1 MEAVSTRHN
10 TDLST
15 DDLGERDDNES
26 WADAVDNVT
35 CLKSEVNSPNGH
47 FTHAEHEIYAQL
59 HNLDLERNALMREIQ
74 TEDSLRERFFQQ
86 LEILSQKLE
95 SLPLS
100 ETYNLQTDMT
110 RRQVEYEAKK
120 LEEAMTEKFGTSEH
134 IAQRQEARLQ
144 RIRNIE
150 AEMMMLQ
157 QRHREQQLLKQQQ
170 LSLDRGLNP
179 GCVKDVATNTA
190 LCGEIFVP
198 KPGIDNARTSD
209 KSVFGL
215 THGSVM
221 ISIATQTSDVI
232 IQENPDILQ
241 ANISQNNTLSSI
253 YHGSWPIGKEL
264 PNGEEGVIPD
274 LRGHDL
280 ASVMSFNSTNT
291 SSTNSSAAAPSDD
304 RTEQHPHQQLGTK
317 VEMVYSLLSML
328 GTHDKDDMSR
338 TLLAMSSSQDSCIA
352 MRQSGCL
359 PLLIQL
365 LHGSDKD
372 SGLLGNT
379 RGSKAARARASA
391 ALHNIVHSHPDDKRG
406 RREARVLRLLE
417 QIRAHCDQLRGD
429 NSEEEDEPKNNKP
442 GSGAARASDIDHHPG
457 PAIAALMKLSFD
469 EEHRHAICTLGGL
482 QAIAE
487 LLEVDHDAHGPTTE
501 QYNITMRRYAC
512 MALTNLTFGDGTNK
526 ALLCSMKGAMEGLVA
541 QLGSPNEDLCQ
552 VAASVLRNLSWR
564 ADLASKKTLREV
576 NAVTTLMAA
585 AMQVKKESTLKSI
598 LSALWNLSAHC
609 TENKADICAVS
620 GALEFLVSMLTYKSP
635 SKTLAIIENGG
646 GILRNVSSHIAVR
659 EDYRKVLRQHSCL
672 QLLLKHLRSTSLT
685 IVSNA
690 CGTLWNLS
698 ARCQEDQQALWE
710 MGAVSMLRNL
720 VHSKH
725 KMISMGSAA
734 ALKNLL
740 SARPAMKNLDLD
752 RISGSNRPG
761 LHARKVRALEQEL
774 DENLAETC
782 ENVES
787 PRNSP
792 TETKKENTYT
802 RRYSGDN
809 VVVFP
814 VADTE
819 PRRPMM
825 RGHMFPRSG
834 STDSAGVDGK
844 LRSPQRV
851 ARSGSQDSVG
861 STHSDI
867 SHDRSRAHTML
878 AKSSRLLHERQAGS
892 LERKRDGGLH
902 RFNSD
907 GGAVD
912 RTRVGGAPNSRILQ
926 VMQEVAMHAG
936 LPANSTA
943 EPESQQ
949 SPRNV
954 RALAYQSAQIKAGN
968 FNGPQRSLIEQ
979 FGKKPFNYLPN
990 AKEMYVG
997 PKRNNV
1003 DVGDT
1008 GAEGD
1013 EQPINY
1019 SLKYQD
1025 VGAGSSR
1032 DQLNN
1037 RPQVKVGNF
1046 VGSTMV
1052 PRAMP
1057 NMVHNR
1063 FPAPNNTRNVYEP
1076 RHRNVG
1082 AHQGIP
1088 TQYGAYAETDIDMD
1102 DQPTNFSLRYAENVE
1117 ETFQDQP
1124 INYSVRYQEADPSQ
1138 RYHQA
1143 ENNGRYQ
1150 EADPSQRYHQPE
1162 NNSRYQ
1168 EADPSQR
1175 YHQPENNGRYQEA
1188 DPSQRYHPPENNVRY
1203 QEAET
1208 DSSPPYE
1215 ESDPHCAD
1223 CKLEEAR
1230 RTNERLDE
1238 YMPSF
1243 FTDDQVKTFC
1253 TEGTPYLSTATSL
1266 TDLTGKIQYKEEA
1279 EPKKECEE
1287 AEDETKDYSNT
1298 FEETNCVSNPAE
1310 TGSTV
1315 VAGDTSS
1322 ANPDGGDAADGIL
1335 EQSFHS
1341 PTSRDV
1347 PIDQPKTYC
1356 EEGTPVCFSRV
1367 SSLSSLH
1374 SSEAR
1379 DLPESHGGRHH
1390 LVLSSI
1396 EESEKGEAMSASVIE
1411 NSEAR
1416 KTIKTSGA
1424 VSSATPGTTGSA
1436 TPGTAGSTTP
1446 GTAEVVEKEH
1456 KTVTFDDHHHVEE
1469 TPLMFSRC
1477 SSLGSL
1483 SSFDTQSVHSS
1494 VISEY
1499 SRRASE
1505 VVSPSELPDSPSETM
1520 PTSPKPEP
1528 QDEKAGLEQK
1538 PEDFTEAI
1546 VCDSDVAQP
1555 VSSLAALIAA
1565 DNLSVVSKMEAP
1577 VVYADEGTPPT
1588 MSDTH
1593 SMLSA
1598 LTIDDEAVGKKTDL
1612 NQDDSTSEDTK
1623 ASNHLNE
1630 ENSSMSE
1637 VSEGEEDI
1645 LAQCINSAMPVPNNS
1660 SRKMRKSSSDNAIK
1674 KKTGVPKIDNL
1685 GSATKSKLPTKV
1697 TNITA
1702 QASKS
1707 PTAVNKLPRKDP
1719 KSPGGKLSPPGKT
1732 VPLTPSKFEDRK
1744 SGSRIAQ
1751 STTKSSLTSHLAQT
1765 ATRSPQTPRG
1775 GPNRGPQTPR
1785 GTQNNRLPQTI
1796 QTGGPRSVGPQARPQ
1811 LTPNK
1816 APVVPAVSTPHQLQ
1830 YVSDAQQQST
1840 PRQLS
1845 HVDMD
1850 SYSPDF
1856 NSDTVKTYATEGTPL
1871 NFSNANSVSDLSSLS
1886 FDDTS
1891 IKQSP
1896 APAVEDV
1903 TSDITSDNSSLC
1915 EETEELLVSQVI
1927 QAAMPKSKVA
1937 RRLDMDRQA
1946 EGAEDSN
1953 RKPASQIVPHIKYS
1967 PPSSSSKIPAA
1978 QVAPVRQLLG
1988 APATFQPQR
1997 TSSVAT
2003 QPQVTS
2009 KSCEVADT
2017 VKSYAVEG
2025 TPLNFSNATSL
2036 SDLTIDSVDDT
2047 ARFRVS
2053 DTHKIS
2059 NMTSAS
2065 QGQIDDSVFYGGDSV
2080 DSPQVYQVEGTPL
2093 IFSRNDSLS
2102 ELSMLSGDLQGLVEK
2117 HDEVSDTVSS
2127 SSSSIPKER
2136 HVVGQSSEESS
2147 VIVDHTKDSEDNCKR
2162 YAMEDTPMCFS
2173 RNSSLSS
2180 LHSPEPNKPTSDT
2193 TVITD
2198 QRVPFKVE
2206 DTPTVFSRNSS
2217 LSELSIE
2224 STAFDPTPSE
2234 QALLDECISSAM
2246 PKSRI
2251 SRGEEKF
2258 RRSIG
2263 GKGKSDKKLSKST
2276 SLEIRSDDSID
2287 EGVFKKPGSKTMSY
2301 SCSDAGEIQRVSQ
2314 SSSTQESLANS
2325 WHTQSSQHNSRFGW
2339 KRSHSQDSEYFIK
2352 AKKDSSNSEIAK
2364 MNRPF
2369 RGSAD
2374 TVEETTVSY
2383 DNRMLE
2389 EARAL
2394 REKLLTASCDSAVTD
2409 SMTEKIDSEKSHLND
2424 SFIMKMALT
2433 QSQGSCDDVMDT
2445 SFPQDPNTEDDGIID
2460 DSEVSGNEAD
2470 TTVVRNV
2477 LADETIVSNRD
2488 TSSSFEE
2495 EISPEDILLLEE
2507 NASLIVSELSTNQM
2521 SGSVCDDDMFIE
2533 NETMS
2538 LVSNDYTSDTASEV
2552 SVSWSNTSEKVSEY
2566 SGSTISQTEGSVAS
2580 QKRPKIV
2587 KPDKENMNR
2596 TPPKANT
2603 AAVRGRRKPLYTNSS
2618 RSSTSSVR
2626 STSTTRSEVSTHSAR
2641 PVTTSRSTAAKPQNQ
2656 TTGLKKVSPRS
2667 QTQGPSASSTPNKTA
2682 ANRRQSRSPAAANR
2696 SNSSSSIPRSPLA
2709 KTSPQSKIQS
2719 TKDNTAKTKTDRPK
2733 PLIKQG
2739 TFTKDTASVS
2749 APTIDMDHNA
2759 NKTNSESVK
2768 IREKKASQPQNQ
2780 RNSGGSNRNSG
2791 GSQNEAWSKAL
2802 DSFNFMVDNPQE
2814 NGYDARYKQIQM
2826 QRNGNEGSCSVKRP
2840 ANTSLAGKKPS
2851 NLARPVQGQT
2861 TPPRSNSKSNLNKS
2875 GSGGNLRKTSS
2886 GTSLTKTQS
2895 GSSLCKTSSGS
2906 SLNRGGS
2913 ASNLK
2918 RLESKSELKKSD
2930 SNASLKTNSRPTT
2943 PVGRRPSN
2951 TSVGGRKSEG
2961 ASPNKTFSAG
2971 GDKKVAT
2978 PTSDKKPPVGGKKQV
2993 PSKIATLWKKEDGDS
3008 PPPATASRLPVSAA
3022 AAKTKRSPPKPSNLP
3037 APSGKPRTNKPPP
3050 PKRTDS
3056 LATEPVP
3063 KEGITKS
3070 STYDKIT
3077 ADLDVGS
3084 VPSSDVVDVED
3095 LECDLN
3101 TAFQESPSLTQ
3112 LNNCETTDSI
3122 LVAVNGINDKSDT
3135 TLLYDNSCMSSLSCS
3150 VDSLDDISMHSLPVN
3165 SGTWKK
3171 KRAEGSLTL
3180 PNADE
3185 TCRSVPSSLSTI
3197 VNQSCDDSVPG
3208 NVWRRYPDEMT
3219 SAPTGE
3225 PQIWVKRD
3233 SKKDGKSKSKNSKK
3247 EGKSVAQSIKSTLFG
3262 KKQGLSK
3269 IFGSQKQGK
3278 DKKSKDDA
3286 KLTENCRNL
3295 LANPKAGTLW
3305 QESRTSP
3312 SAIVPPFNYSPPAAP
3327 KPEQQPV
3334 VQNNRSEVTTDIVI
3348 TDNKRSGLPT
3358 LGSKHA
3364 TKTEMLLARRRQSYL
3379 NNSMKMDENSVEDD
3393 NKRPCMVTTV

>member
-1 MEAVSTRHN
+1 MSDSDSSSDSSLDEDVECDGEEERYRN
-10 TDLST
+10 DLST
-15 DDLGERDDNES
+15 DDLGERDENES

-95 SLPLS
+95 NLPLS

-170 LSLDRGLNP
+170 MSVERGLNP

-442 GSGAARASDIDHHPG
+442 GSGAARPSDIDHHPG

-752 RISGSNRPG
+752 RVSGSNRPG

-787 PRNSP
+787 PRSSP
-792 TETKKENTYT
+792 TETKKDNAYT

-892 LERKRDGGLH
+892 LERKRDGGGLH

-907 GGAVD
+907 GCAVD
-912 RTRVGGAPNSRILQ
+912 RTRIGGAPNSRILQ

-949 SPRNV
+949 GPRNV
-954 RALAYQSAQIKAGN
+954 RALAYQSAQIKGGN

-990 AKEMYVG
+990 AKEMYIG

-1008 GAEGD
+1008 GAGEGD

-1025 VGAGSSR
+1025 VGAGGSR
-1032 DQLNN
+1032 GDQLNN

-1063 FPAPNNTRNVYEP
+1063 FPAPHNARNVYEP

-1124 INYSVRYQEADPSQ
+1124 INYSVRYQEADP
-1138 RYHQA
+1138 
-1143 ENNGRYQ
+1143 G
-1150 EADPSQRYHQPE
+1150 QRYHQPE
-1162 NNSRYQ
+1162 ANVRYQ
-1168 EADPSQR
+1168 EAEPGQR
-1175 YHQPENNGRYQEA
+1175 YHQPE
-1188 DPSQRYHPPENNVRY
+1188 PNVRY

-1208 DSSPPYE
+1208 DSSTPYE

-1298 FEETNCVSNPAE
+1298 FEEPNCASSTAKSGPGPAVVEDSSSTNPEEEEAAE
-1310 TGSTV
+1310 G
-1315 VAGDTSS
+1315 A
-1322 ANPDGGDAADGIL
+1322 L
-1335 EQSFHS
+1335 EQTFHS

-1347 PIDQPKTYC
+1347 PMDQPKTYC

-1379 DLPESHGGRHH
+1379 DLPESHVGRHQ

-1396 EESEKGEAMSASVIE
+1396 EESEKGEAMSTSVIE

-1416 KTIKTSGA
+1416 KTSKTSGT
-1424 VSSATPGTTGSA
+1424 VGSAMPGTAGST

-1528 QDEKAGLEQK
+1528 QEEKADLEQK
-1538 PEDFTEAI
+1538 PEDFTEEIA
-1546 VCDSDVAQP
+1546 CDSDVAPP

-1598 LTIDDEAVGKKTDL
+1598 LTIDDEAGGKKTDPS
-1612 NQDDSTSEDTK
+1612 QDDSTSEDTK

-1645 LAQCINSAMPVPNNS
+1645 LAQCISSAMPVPNNS

-1674 KKTGVPKIDNL
+1674 KKSGVPKIDNL

-1697 TNITA
+1697 TNIAA

-1707 PTAVNKLPRKDP
+1707 PTAVNKLTRKDP
-1719 KSPGGKLSPPGKT
+1719 KSPAGKLSPPGKT
-1732 VPLTPSKFEDRK
+1732 VPLTPSKLDDRK
-1744 SGSRIAQ
+1744 TGSRIAQ
-1751 STTKSSLTSHLAQT
+1751 STTKSSLTSQLAQP
-1765 ATRSPQTPRG
+1765 APRSPQTPRG

-1785 GTQNNRLPQTI
+1785 GPQNNRLQQTP
-1796 QTGGPRSVGPQARPQ
+1796 QTGGSRSVGPQPRPQ

-1816 APVVPAVSTPHQLQ
+1816 PPVVPTVSTPHQLQ
-1830 YVSDAQQQST
+1830 YVSDIQQQST
-1840 PRQLS
+1840 PRQTSQLD
-1845 HVDMD
+1845 VD

-1886 FDDTS
+1886 FDETS
-1891 IKQSP
+1891 MKQSP
-1896 APAVEDV
+1896 APAVEDM

-1946 EGAEDSN
+1946 EGAEDIN
-1953 RKPASQIVPHIKYS
+1953 RKPASQVIPHIKHS

-1978 QVAPVRQLLG
+1978 QVAPNVRQLLG
-1988 APATFQPQR
+1988 APAAFQPQR

-2003 QPQVTS
+2003 QPPPQATS
-2009 KSCEVADT
+2009 KPCEAADT

-2036 SDLTIDSVDDT
+2036 SDLTIDSVDDA
-2047 ARFRVS
+2047 ARFRLS
-2053 DTHKIS
+2053 ETSAHKVS
-2059 NMTSAS
+2059 NMTSAC
-2065 QGQIDDSVFYGGDSV
+2065 QGQIDDSVFYGGDSM

-2093 IFSRNDSLS
+2093 VFSRNDSLS
-2102 ELSMLSGDLQGLVEK
+2102 ELSMLSGDVQGLVEK
-2117 HDEVSDTVSS
+2117 HGEVSDTVSS
-2127 SSSSIPKER
+2127 SSSSLPKER

-2147 VIVDHTKDSEDNCKR
+2147 VIIDHTKDSEDNYKR

-2251 SRGEEKF
+2251 SRGEDKS

-2263 GKGKSDKKLSKST
+2263 GKVKSDKKLSKST
-2276 SLEIRSDDSID
+2276 SLEMRSDDSMD
-2287 EGVFKKPGSKTMSY
+2287 EGVFKKPGSKAMSY

-2314 SSSTQESLANS
+2314 SSSTQESLASS
-2325 WHTQSSQHNSRFGW
+2325 WNTQSSQHTHNSRFGW
-2339 KRSHSQDSEYFIK
+2339 KRSHSQDSEYFVK

-2364 MNRPF
+2364 LNRPF

-2374 TVEETTVSY
+2374 AVEETTASF

-2433 QSQGSCDDVMDT
+2433 QSQGSCDDVMNT
-2445 SFPQDPNTEDDGIID
+2445 SFPQEIHTDEDGMMDE
-2460 DSEVSGNEAD
+2460 SEVSGNEAD
-2470 TTVVRNV
+2470 TTVVRNIF
-2477 LADETIVSNRD
+2477 ADETIVNNRD

-2521 SGSVCDDDMFIE
+2521 SGSVCDEDMFIE
-2533 NETMS
+2533 NETLS
-2538 LVSNDYTSDTASEV
+2538 LVSNDYTSDTASEI

-2566 SGSTISQTEGSVAS
+2566 SGSTISQAEGSVAS

-2587 KPDKENMNR
+2587 KPGKENLNR
-2596 TPPKANT
+2596 TPPKGDPT
-2603 AAVRGRRKPLYTNSS
+2603 AVRGRRKPLYTTSS
-2618 RSSTSSVR
+2618 RSSASSVK
-2626 STSTTRSEVSTHSAR
+2626 STSTTRSEVSSHSAR
-2641 PVTTSRSTAAKPQNQ
+2641 PVTNSRSPVAKSQNQ
-2656 TTGLKKVSPRS
+2656 TTGVKKVSPRS

-2682 ANRRQSRSPAAANR
+2682 ANRRQSRSPAATNR
-2696 SNSSSSIPRSPLA
+2696 SNSTSSIPRSPLA
-2709 KTSPQSKIQS
+2709 KTSPQSKLQS
-2719 TKDNTAKTKTDRPK
+2719 SKDNAAKTKTDRPK

-2759 NKTNSESVK
+2759 NKTNPESVK
-2768 IREKKASQPQNQ
+2768 LREKKSSPSQNQ
-2780 RNSGGSNRNSG
+2780 RHSGGSNRNSG
-2791 GSQNEAWSKAL
+2791 GSQHEAWSKAL
-2802 DSFNFMVDNPQE
+2802 DGFNFMVDTSQE
-2814 NGYDARYKQIQM
+2814 NSYDARYKQIQM
-2826 QRNGNEGSCSVKRP
+2826 QRNDGSGSVKRTP
-2840 ANTSLAGKKPS
+2840 NTSLAGKKPS

-2895 GSSLCKTSSGS
+2895 GSSLCKTSSGT

-2918 RLESKSELKKSD
+2918 RLEGKSELKKSD
-2930 SNASLKTNSRPTT
+2930 SSASLKTNSRPTT
-2943 PVGRRPSN
+2943 PVGRRSSN

-2961 ASPNKTFSAG
+2961 ASPNKTLSAA

-3008 PPPATASRLPVSAA
+3008 PPSATASRLPVSAA

-3037 APSGKPRTNKPPP
+3037 APSGKPRANKPPP

-3056 LATEPVP
+3056 LATEQAP

-3077 ADLDVGS
+3077 ADLDAGS

-3095 LECDLN
+3095 DLDTDLN

-3112 LNNCETTDSI
+3112 LNHCVTADNIHVS
-3122 LVAVNGINDKSDT
+3122 VNGIGDKSDS

-3197 VNQSCDDSVPG
+3197 VNQSCDDSTPG
-3208 NVWRRYPDEMT
+3208 NVWRRYPDEM
-3219 SAPTGE
+3219 SSVPTGE

-3233 SKKDGKSKSKNSKK
+3233 SKKDGKSKSKSSKK

-3262 KKQGLSK
+3262 KKPGLSK

-3278 DKKSKDDA
+3278 DKKGKEEA

-3327 KPEQQPV
+3327 KPEQPPV

-3348 TDNKRSGLPT
+3348 TDNKRSGLPA

-3379 NNSMKMDENSVEDD
+3379 NNSMKIDENSVEEE